1 MSLSPQRAQALKAA
15 LEQATQATPI
25 PPPAWVVAEIR
36 RLTRQGAARAD
47 LTARTPQFWHEW
59 AAFPAVRD
67 YLPDLTP
74 DDVEA
79 LASLHWLRER
89 DRLLAG
95 AQD

>member
-1 MSLSPQRAQALKAA
+1 
-15 LEQATQATPI
+15 
-25 PPPAWVVAEIR
+25 VAEIR

-59 AAFPAVRD
+59 AAFPVVRAD
-67 YLPDLTP
+67 LPDLTP
-74 DDVEA
+74 EDVEA
-79 LASLHWLRER
+79 LASLHWRRER